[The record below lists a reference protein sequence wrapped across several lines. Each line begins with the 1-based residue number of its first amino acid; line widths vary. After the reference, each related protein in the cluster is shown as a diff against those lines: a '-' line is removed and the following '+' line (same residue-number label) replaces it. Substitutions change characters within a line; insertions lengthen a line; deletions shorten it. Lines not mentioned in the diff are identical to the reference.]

1 MIVYFLERS
10 VREVVRDDD
19 GFVHCDSLSGAEQ
32 HRCEVYCIWRGI
44 RTGFCLEIDR
54 EYICKCYD

>member
-10 VREVVRDDD
+10 VREVVRDD
-19 GFVHCDSLSGAEQ
+19 GHIHCNSLSGAEQ
-32 HRCEVYCIWRGI
+32 HRCEVHCVRQQY

-54 EYICKCYD
+54 EYICKCYP